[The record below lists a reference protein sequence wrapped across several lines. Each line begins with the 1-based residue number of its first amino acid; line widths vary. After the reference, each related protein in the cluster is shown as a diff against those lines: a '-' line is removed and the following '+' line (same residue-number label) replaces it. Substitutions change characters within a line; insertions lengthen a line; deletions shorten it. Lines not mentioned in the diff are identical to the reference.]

1 MSENI
6 TTDYH
11 DKQVGD
17 YNDNK
22 HAKDIKKKKNSD
34 TFSVF

>member
-11 DKQVGD
+11 DKQVEEN
-17 YNDNK
+17 NDNK
-22 HAKDIKKKKNSD
+22 HAKDIKKNSD